1 MKMMSNYPPSS
12 ITTDKLA
19 SYPKAFRHL
28 QDEGLLS
35 NNVEHRTSKGAVMA
49 GWRPFGNVI
58 VEGDWAKRG
67 GCRSYRDR

>member
-1 MKMMSNYPPSS
+1 MKMMSDYPPSS
-12 ITTDKLA
+12 ITTNTLA

-35 NNVEHRTSKGAVMA
+35 NDVEHRTAKGTVMP

-58 VEGDWAKRG
+58 VDGDWAERG
-67 GCRSYRDR
+67 GCRSYGDG